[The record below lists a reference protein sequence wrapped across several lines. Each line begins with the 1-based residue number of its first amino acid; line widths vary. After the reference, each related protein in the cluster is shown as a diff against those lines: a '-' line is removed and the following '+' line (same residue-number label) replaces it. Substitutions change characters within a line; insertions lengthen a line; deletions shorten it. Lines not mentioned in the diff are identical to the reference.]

1 VPFLEIPRSP
11 LAPGLSPVRLHYRR
25 HGHGTPLV
33 FLHSGW
39 GYGVYPFDR
48 QQAAFEEDHEILA
61 PDRSGYGGSPRLT
74 RFAEPLHDAA
84 AVETLLFMDALGLE
98 RASLWGHS
106 DGAVIAALV
115 GLRAPERVCAL
126 VLEAIHVD
134 RRKPGSR
141 VFFEELREPERAD
154 PRLAAMLAADHG
166 EDYWRE
172 VWRMEGEAWLRI
184 LDTADDPSRD
194 LYHGRLGELAVPVL
208 VVHGE
213 RDPRTEPGELDELA
227 RLLPRAEI
235 SLLPEGGHCPHHERA
250 TTETC
255 AGVVRKFLDRVGR
268 RGPRPGRTR
277 PGSGGG

>member
-1 VPFLEIPRSP
+1 AARRTRASASSRAIVQSASCSLAGRRSTASARTAGSGCCHSGRARSLSRIVFRGVSNGALGLPTILQAGRVPFLEIPRSP
-11 LAPGLSPVRLHYRR
+11 LAPGLSPLRLHYRR
-25 HGHGTPLV
+25 HGHGPPLV

-115 GLRAPERVCAL
+115 RLPAPQRVSPRG
-126 VLEAIHVD
+126 LEAIQGD
-134 RRKPGSR
+134 GRRRGSR
-141 VFFEELREPERAD
+141 AFFEELREPERAD

-194 LYHGRLGELAVPVL
+194 LYHGRLG
-208 VVHGE
+208 
-213 RDPRTEPGELDELA
+213 
-227 RLLPRAEI
+227 
-235 SLLPEGGHCPHHERA
+235 
-250 TTETC
+250 
-255 AGVVRKFLDRVGR
+255 
-268 RGPRPGRTR
+268 
-277 PGSGGG
+277 